1 MLIRLEGNY
10 SPRFINFLIKIIKN
24 RVITKLSLNKLK
36 AWDKYLDTIN
46 KNHESAKEIIL
57 ISLSELVYVIEDNYI
72 IITINNNYVL
82 SKLHLKLI
90 DAIKLINFG
99 NMEIKGY
106 PIISDTFQYVEKN
119 IKGYEKRFHLFG
131 GI

>member
-24 RVITKLSLNKLK
+24 GVITKLSLNKLK
-36 AWDKYLDTIN
+36 MWDKYLDTIN

-57 ISLSELVYVIEDNYI
+57 ISLSELVYIIEDNYI

-106 PIISDTFQYVEKN
+106 PIISDTFQYIEKN

>member
-36 AWDKYLDTIN
+36 AWDKYLDAIN

-57 ISLSELVYVIEDNYI
+57 ISLSKLVYIIEDNYI

>member
-10 SPRFINFLIKIIKN
+10 SPRFINFLIKTIKN

-36 AWDKYLDTIN
+36 VWDKYLDTIN

-57 ISLSELVYVIEDNYI
+57 ISLSELVYIIEDNYI

-82 SKLHLKLI
+82 SKLHLKLT

>member
-57 ISLSELVYVIEDNYI
+57 ISLSELVYIIEDNYI
-72 IITINNNYVL
+72 YLTT
-82 SKLHLKLI
+82 KLGNIFAAIRLI
-90 DAIKLINFG
+90 
-99 NMEIKGY
+99 E
-106 PIISDTFQYVEKN
+106 
-119 IKGYEKRFHLFG
+119 
-131 GI
+131 

>member
-24 RVITKLSLNKLK
+24 RVITKLSLNTLK

-57 ISLSELVYVIEDNYI
+57 ISLSELVYIIEDNYI

-90 DAIKLINFG
+90 AAIK
-99 NMEIKGY
+99 
-106 PIISDTFQYVEKN
+106 
-119 IKGYEKRFHLFG
+119 
-131 GI
+131 

>member
-36 AWDKYLDTIN
+36 MWDKYLDTIN

-57 ISLSELVYVIEDNYI
+57 ISLSELVYIIEDNYI

-90 DAIKLINFG
+90 DAIKLISFG